1 MHKIKSI
8 VSQYNHSGR
17 SDSFLK
23 ELQTTFLKDGENV
36 IYINN
41 KQFIIQKC
49 PSLLYKVIDITK
61 LQGDLKQIL
70 DATPGILKR
79 LTIIKLLEDEIE
91 QTNSIENIHT
101 NRKSVRELIEG
112 VSDKKKRREQQIV
125 KHYMQILEDN
135 ITLNSP
141 EDISSLYYNFLK
153 DYISQDDLNEMGNL
167 FRSGGVDVMTSKN
180 KIIHSGVGGEENIF
194 LALETLLTYLNDD
207 VDENIFIRVAAFH
220 YFFGYI
226 HPFYDG
232 NGRMVRLITASKLH
246 PELDIASLAIS
257 DVIANNQS
265 VYNKMFDETNS
276 QFNVGDI
283 TSFVYK
289 FLEFIEEAV
298 ITTISHIK
306 RNNMLIDVFNSHL
319 HSTKIDDTNKT
330 CLSIIYQAS
339 LVNENL
345 SKNDL
350 CKELDLSKP
359 TLNKRLAQLEDNSF
373 LTINRNVKPNIISI
387 NDKWFSTLDM
397 TIQN

>member
-1 MHKIKSI
+1 MHKIESI

-23 ELQTTFLKDGENV
+23 ELQTTFLRDGENV
-36 IYINN
+36 ISIDN
-41 KQFIIQKC
+41 KQFIIQKS
-49 PSLLYKVIDITK
+49 PSLLYKVIDLTK
-61 LQGDLKQIL
+61 QQGELKQIL
-70 DATPGILKR
+70 DNTPGILKR

-91 QTNSIENIHT
+91 QTNNIENIHT
-101 NRKSVRELIEG
+101 NRQSVRELIEG
-112 VSDKKKRREQQIV
+112 VSDRKKRREQQIV

-135 ITLNSP
+135 ITLESP
-141 EDISSLYYNFLK
+141 EDISSLYYSFLK
-153 DYISQDDLNEMGNL
+153 DYISKPDLDEMGNL
-167 FRSGGVDVMTSKN
+167 FRSSGVDVITSKN
-180 KIIHSGVGGEENIF
+180 KIIHSGVDGEENIT
-194 LALETLLTYLNDD
+194 LALNSLLTYLNDD
-207 VDENIFIRVAAFH
+207 TNENIFIRVAAFH

-265 VYNKMFDETNS
+265 IYYKMFDETNS

-298 ITTISHIK
+298 RTTLTHIK
-306 RNNMLIDVFNSHL
+306 RNNMLIDIFNSHL
-319 HSTKIDDTNKT
+319 NSTKLDDTNKT
-330 CLSIIYQAS
+330 CLSIIYQGS

-345 SKNDL
+345 SKNQL
-350 CKELDLSKP
+350 CKELDLSMP
-359 TLNKRLAQLEDNSF
+359 TLNKKLAQLEDNNY
-373 LTINRNVKPNIISI
+373 LTINRSVKPNIISI
-387 NDKWFSTLDM
+387 NDVWFNTLDM

>member
-8 VSQYNHSGR
+8 VNQYNHSGR

-23 ELQTTFLKDGENV
+23 DLQTTFLQDGENV
-36 IYINN
+36 IYINS
-41 KQFIIQKC
+41 KQFIIQKS
-49 PSLLYKVIDITK
+49 PSLLYKVIDLTK
-61 LQGDLKQIL
+61 LQADLKQIL
-70 DATPGILKR
+70 DDTPGILKR

-101 NRKSVRELIEG
+101 NRQSVRELIAG

-135 ITLNSP
+135 ITLESP
-141 EDISSLYYNFLK
+141 EDISNLYYSFLQ
-153 DYISQDDLNEMGNL
+153 DYISKKDMDEMESL
-167 FRSGGVDVMTSKN
+167 FRKDGVDVVTAKN
-180 KIIHSGVGGEENIF
+180 KIIHGGINGEDNIISAVDTLLSYLNNNIENI
-194 LALETLLTYLNDD
+194 Y
-207 VDENIFIRVAAFH
+207 IKVAAFH

-265 VYNKMFDETNS
+265 VYYKMFDETNS

-345 SKNDL
+345 SKNEL
-350 CKELDLSKP
+350 CNELDLSKP
-359 TLNKRLAQLEDNSF
+359 TLNKRLAQLEENHF
-373 LTINRNVKPNIISI
+373 LTINRDVKPNIISI
-387 NDKWFSTLDM
+387 NDEWFSTLDM

>member
-1 MHKIKSI
+1 MHKIESI

-23 ELQTTFLKDGENV
+23 ELQTNFIQDGEKV
-36 IYINN
+36 IILNN
-41 KQFIIQKC
+41 KQFIIQKI
-49 PSLLYKVIDITK
+49 PSPLYKVISLTE
-61 LQGDLKQIL
+61 LQGELKRVL
-70 DATPGILKR
+70 DHTPLVLKR
-79 LTIIKLLEDEIE
+79 LTITKLLEDEIE

-101 NRKSVRELIEG
+101 NRQSVRELIAG

-125 KHYMQILEDN
+125 KHYMQIFEDN
-135 ITLNSP
+135 ITLDSP
-141 EDISSLYYNFLK
+141 EDISNLYYSFLQ
-153 DYISQDDLNEMGNL
+153 DYISKKDLDETGSL
-167 FRSGGVDVMTSKN
+167 FRKDGVDVVTAKN
-180 KIIHSGVGGEENIF
+180 KVIHSGINGEDNIISAVDTLLSYLNNNIENI
-194 LALETLLTYLNDD
+194 Y
-207 VDENIFIRVAAFH
+207 IKVAAFH

-265 VYNKMFDETNS
+265 IYYKMFDETNS

-298 ITTISHIK
+298 RTTLTHIK
-306 RNNMLIDVFNSHL
+306 RNNMLIDIFNSHL
-319 HSTKIDDTNKT
+319 NSTKLDDTNKT

-345 SKNDL
+345 SKNQL
-350 CKELDLSKP
+350 CKELDLSMP
-359 TLNKRLAQLEDNSF
+359 TLNKKLAQLEDNNY
-373 LTINRNVKPNIISI
+373 LTINRSVKPNIISI
-387 NDKWFSTLDM
+387 NDVWFNTLDM